1 VQSCDCEY
9 AYCDDVD
16 HKCNIYNASLLRA
29 SGDHGAVQVLEPLGF
44 DDAVPHGVQVFGFGS
59 DDVGHPVAVQVLE
72 PPGFDDAV
80 PHGVQVFG
88 SIGSDDVGHPFTGG
102 LSTSPL

>member
-1 VQSCDCEY
+1 VQRCECQY

-16 HKCNIYNASLLRA
+16 HKCNIYFASLLRA

-44 DDAVPHGVQVFGFGS
+44 DDAVPHGVQVFGSIRS
-59 DDVGHPVAVQVLE
+59 DDVGHPV
-72 PPGFDDAV
+72 
-80 PHGVQVFG
+80 
-88 SIGSDDVGHPFTGG
+88 TGG